1 MYFAANITKEPEF
14 TYPTG
19 HLALWGHGYTSLLLK
34 RQGLSKWEG
43 TFQGQA

>member
-14 TYPTG
+14 PYPTE
-19 HLALWGHGYTSLLLK
+19 SLLLK